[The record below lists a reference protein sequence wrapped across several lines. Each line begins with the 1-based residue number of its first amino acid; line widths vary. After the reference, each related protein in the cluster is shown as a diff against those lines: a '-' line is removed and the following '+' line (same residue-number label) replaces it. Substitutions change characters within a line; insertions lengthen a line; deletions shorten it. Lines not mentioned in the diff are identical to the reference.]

1 MMSKKITISKN
12 LIFLRQSNQLS
23 IEAVANK
30 IGVSRQA
37 VAKWETG
44 DSVPDIINCDR
55 LAELYQVSVDDLLH
69 YDEAEEGIGIPPKG
83 KYMFGITK
91 LGERGQVVIPK
102 QARDT
107 MRLKA
112 GDTFVILGDDN
123 PGTRGIALVPA
134 EQFEH
139 AAREMLNSLHA
150 GNPDTGRKPC
160 E

>member
-1 MMSKKITISKN
+1 MKSKKIVIGKN
-12 LIFLRQSNQLS
+12 LAYLRQNSRLS

-44 DSVPDIINCDR
+44 ETVPDIINCDK

-69 YDEAEEGIGIPPKG
+69 YDADEEKLGIPPKG

-102 QARDT
+102 QARDK

-112 GDTFVILGDDN
+112 GDTFVVLGDDN

-134 EQFEH
+134 EQFEQ
-139 AAREMLNSLHA
+139 AARAMLNSINV
-150 GNPDTGRKPC
+150 GIFQEDTG
-160 E
+160 EE